1 MDLCRPEAV
10 YTYSIREEVTIM
22 RKWILLAGLCFGLAG
37 CATPEQRAEQVA
49 KEVDNMIATY
59 GPACERLG
67 YSRNDDN
74 WRNCVLRL
82 AARDDR
88 RYYASQPVMTNCIGH
103 RGFFHCTT
111 F

>member
-1 MDLCRPEAV
+1 
-10 YTYSIREEVTIM
+10 M
-22 RKWILLAGLCFGLAG
+22 RTLTLISAIAILAG
-37 CATPEQRAEQVA
+37 CATTPEERAAQVQA
-49 KEVDNMIATY
+49 DVDRMIATY

-67 YSRNDDN
+67 YRANDDK
-74 WRNCVLRL
+74 WRDCVMRL

-88 RYYASQPVMTNCIGH
+88 ERYYAYSRFPTTTSCFGH